1 VRLTAWPAARATRP
15 SKLHN
20 TNQSFGPTPS
30 SIPSSA
36 HLSMSSLA
44 PGSLYRR
51 TVDYFNNYPFVKYS
65 LLLCGVVLGGSLVFE
80 SYSKHKKKLLP
91 QILSLP
97 PRVGH
102 RTLPRP
108 AELGRLRE
116 VWRDTRRR
124 GEGVVYVVG
133 PPGSGKT
140 ELVCQY
146 GQQFIQQTGNFMYR
160 FRICKPAVLCLDGSS
175 GTQLQLSLQEA
186 AMCLGIREE
195 DTQPVGGEE
204 GRDLLVLAKT
214 VETKLRANGV
224 PWLIIVDNL
233 TQETRPVF
241 ESVFHSR
248 DLVNWDW
255 RVGHVVVTC
264 RQPPPEVGGAVLPI
278 SESLEKDE
286 GLALL
291 QSLSPS
297 TSFSSA
303 DSSKLSHLLASS
315 PLTLSLAA
323 STVNIYSASMEQ
335 EGSPRSTPALE
346 EYLDILAEQV
356 STSSNRFPPSPNPMT
371 ETCLK
376 LYVEAAATDPRAL
389 HTFDLLGSLSPAH
402 PVPASLLDHHLSS
415 SSSSSFYRL
424 PPLTPPV
431 LPTLPQPQDTSFWA
445 QLKMLLPFGHKAPPP
460 SSPLASFDRL
470 HHLRNSP
477 ILSFKKYSS
486 EGFELVQLHPLAKE
500 ELSPR
505 QLLSRTVPRLE
516 RAHLEEAREVFRN
529 TAWFRNYR
537 TFDETGA
544 LVQYRR
550 TMPGVGG
557 AGVMTREEFQ
567 SSPMATDLQYS
578 DYLHTISHN
587 HRVSS
592 SIISQLKI
600 LDDGF
605 ASLQFCRYVEPHLSH
620 LLSQPSLSDSDR
632 VMCRYGLASVASASS
647 SHQARTLYQS
657 VLEDQRRVLGVNHPA
672 VARTLTDMAGLVF
685 AGEDVEGAQDL
696 LETSLKIYSSMQ
708 LKSLSSEVKIDQG
721 LALASL
727 AVVVSCRGEKRRSRD
742 LLEEALSLYQT
753 MPESGEV
760 TVYQRRLVASTL
772 TDLSQAYLGLGQTVL
787 AQKYVELAMLAMP
800 NVYPEGNSETVRAL
814 TVAGAV
820 YALLGDKRES
830 QRVGQEA
837 GKEKARLEKR
847 HLVFM

>member
-1 VRLTAWPAARATRP
+1 M
-15 SKLHN
+15 
-20 TNQSFGPTPS
+20 QSLTPS
-30 SIPSSA
+30 
-36 HLSMSSLA
+36 
-44 PGSLYRR
+44 
-51 TVDYFNNYPFVKYS
+51 
-65 LLLCGVVLGGSLVFE
+65 
-80 SYSKHKKKLLP
+80 
-91 QILSLP
+91 
-97 PRVGH
+97 
-102 RTLPRP
+102 
-108 AELGRLRE
+108 
-116 VWRDTRRR
+116 TR
-124 GEGVVYVVG
+124 
-133 PPGSGKT
+133 
-140 ELVCQY
+140 
-146 GQQFIQQTGNFMYR
+146 
-160 FRICKPAVLCLDGSS
+160 
-175 GTQLQLSLQEA
+175 
-186 AMCLGIREE
+186 
-195 DTQPVGGEE
+195 
-204 GRDLLVLAKT
+204 
-214 VETKLRANGV
+214 
-224 PWLIIVDNL
+224 
-233 TQETRPVF
+233 
-241 ESVFHSR
+241 
-248 DLVNWDW
+248 
-255 RVGHVVVTC
+255 
-264 RQPPPEVGGAVLPI
+264 
-278 SESLEKDE
+278 
-286 GLALL
+286 
-291 QSLSPS
+291 
-297 TSFSSA
+297 FSSA
-303 DSSKLSHLLASS
+303 DSAILSHLLASS
-315 PLTLSLAA
+315 PLNLSLAA
-323 STVNIYSASMEQ
+323 STVNIYSASMER
-335 EGSPRSTPALE
+335 EGSPRSTSALE

-356 STSSNRFPPSPNPMT
+356 STSSDRFPPSPNPMT
-371 ETCLK
+371 RTCLK

-389 HTFDLLGSLSPAH
+389 HTFDLLGSLSPSH

-424 PPLTPPV
+424 PPLAPPV

-470 HHLRNSP
+470 HHLRDSP

-486 EGFELVQLHPLAKE
+486 EGFELVQLHPLARE
-500 ELSPR
+500 ELSR
-505 QLLSRTVPRLE
+505 QLLNRTVPRLE

-544 LVQYRR
+544 LVQYHR

-578 DYLHTISHN
+578 DYLHTVSHN

-632 VMCRYGLASVASASS
+632 VMCQYGLASVASVLSAPR
-647 SHQARTLYQS
+647 ARTLYQS

-696 LETSLKIYSSMQ
+696 LETTLKIYSSLQ
-708 LKSLSSEVKIDQG
+708 LKSLSSEVKIDQA

-727 AVVVSCRGEKRRSRD
+727 AVVVSCRGEKRRSRN

-772 TDLSQAYLGLGQTVL
+772 TDLSQAYLGLGQIVL
-787 AQKYVELAMLAMP
+787 ALKYVELAMLAMP

-837 GKEKARLEKR
+837 GKEKARLEKQ